1 MTAIL
6 LLSAGRRVELL
17 QSIISAA
24 HDLLPADFRVLA
36 ADATPELSAACSF
49 ADDSF
54 VLPRVNDPDYLSC
67 LRLLCVQQNICLL
80 IPTIDSELL
89 ILAEER
95 KRLASAGI
103 MVLISDAE
111 LVSFCVTSVKLSI
124 FSSIGLIR
132 QPFLILNH

>member
-1 MTAIL
+1 MLLPCSAPTHSSTLIFFTLTAIL

-54 VLPRVNDPDYLSC
+54 VLPELTILIICLVFDFCSAEYLSSYSY
-67 LRLLCVQQNICLL
+67 
-80 IPTIDSELL
+80 D
-89 ILAEER
+89 
-95 KRLASAGI
+95 
-103 MVLISDAE
+103 
-111 LVSFCVTSVKLSI
+111 
-124 FSSIGLIR
+124 
-132 QPFLILNH
+132 